1 MTFLCNRSTPA
12 DEDREKAYVLAEH
25 LNTKLDD
32 MASSLS
38 IVINELNNARK
49 KGDTNTSSIFGI
61 DESPL
66 ESITQILNAHLT
78 SLEWIE
84 RSSGKLELKVEKL
97 KGLEKQVASKILNQ

>member
-1 MTFLCNRSTPA
+1 
-12 DEDREKAYVLAEH
+12 
-25 LNTKLDD
+25 

-38 IVINELNNARK
+38 IVINELNAARK
-49 KGDTNTSSIFGI
+49 KGDSSSSSNAAGSSM

-84 RSSGKLELKVEKL
+84 RSSGKLEVKVERL
-97 KGLEKQVASKILNQ
+97 KGLEKQVAGKVLNR

>member
-1 MTFLCNRSTPA
+1 
-12 DEDREKAYVLAEH
+12 
-25 LNTKLDD
+25 

>member
-1 MTFLCNRSTPA
+1 
-12 DEDREKAYVLAEH
+12 LAEH

-38 IVINELNNARK
+38 IVINELNSARK
-49 KGDTNTSSIFGI
+49 KSENSSNTNSAL

-84 RSSGKLELKVEKL
+84 RSSSKLEVKVERL
-97 KGLEKQVASKILNQ
+97 KGLEKQVASKVLNR

>member
-1 MTFLCNRSTPA
+1 
-12 DEDREKAYVLAEH
+12 
-25 LNTKLDD
+25 

-97 KGLEKQVASKILNQ
+97 KGLEKQVANKILNQ